1 MSSPKDAIL
10 SKTGIL
16 QGKDS
21 LMDGMVKSITSK
33 LESGNSM
40 GPPDF
45 HYGPQPSAVV
55 EKTKQFFSTNSS
67 SAWSSIFIDG
77 LTIKLGEALDIP
89 GQIPLLT
96 PFGIFDV
103 TSLLP
108 SAKIPFPIPPDP
120 LSLAN
125 WVLANLFE
133 KDSIEKY
140 LADLLIPISGP
151 KLLAEATAKLTELI
165 ALYAGPSLPILPV
178 IPIISI
184 PQLPGFEY
192 IKDWS
197 NPGLLLPGLFTSIL
211 AIPFDIF
218 KIFFS
223 DINKMLS
230 LILDIKNLP
239 QMLINLVF
247 EAILNIPIVKN
258 LLNTDKKPSLLIST
272 ILEIVKSITKMIG
285 SVLIGSI
292 MGAGSLSKGVIDLV
306 GNLF

>member
-33 LESGNSM
+33 LESGNTT

-45 HYGPQPSAVV
+45 HFGAQPIAVID
-55 EKTKQFFSTNSS
+55 KTKEFFSSNPS
-67 SAWSSIFIDG
+67 SAWGSVFVDG
-77 LTIKLGEALDIP
+77 LTVKLGEALNVP
-89 GQIPLLT
+89 GQIPLLV
-96 PFGIFDV
+96 PAGIFDV

-108 SAKIPFPIPPDP
+108 MAKIPFPIPPDP
-120 LSLAN
+120 MALAN

-133 KDSIEKY
+133 KASIEEY

-151 KLLAEATAKLTELI
+151 KLLAEATAKLVELV

-178 IPIISI
+178 IPLISI
-184 PQLPGFEY
+184 PQLPGLEY
-192 IKDWS
+192 VKDWL
-197 NPGLLLPGLFTSIL
+197 NPGLLLPTILTGIL

-239 QMLINLVF
+239 QMLIDMVF
-247 EAILNIPIVKN
+247 EAVLNIPVIKN
-258 LLNTDKKPSLLIST
+258 LFNLDKKPSLFIGT
-272 ILEIVKSITKMIG
+272 ILEIVKSMTKMIG

-292 MGAGSLSKGVIDLV
+292 MGAGSLSTTIVDLI